1 MIFSSEHALE
11 KRGLELIATNQLWA
25 GLVFPDITEGIV
37 CVFLS
42 FSMNAPYSFYRNLK
56 CRLLFKI

>member
-1 MIFSSEHALE
+1 MFSSENALE

-37 CVFLS
+37 CAFLG
-42 FSMNAPYSFYRNLK
+42 FCMNAYVYN
-56 CRLLFKI
+56 I